1 MDAKYL
7 IQLAVIIELGSVT
20 KAAQKLNVTQPTL
33 SRTVKIIEDRIGGAV
48 LRRGRYGVTATEIG
62 KKLADEG
69 REIMRHSDRARSA
82 IQHWKHGLSGE
93 IRIGVGPMLA
103 ATIMGDFFAQS
114 LKHRTNF
121 RFKVICETAAKLVDR
136 LNNDS
141 LDVAIIPYELNRT
154 EETLHRELLFQDRL
168 SVFVGE
174 DDPIADKTNVTAHS
188 LAQHEWIAIGE
199 TSGLFG
205 TTRETLDL
213 LGLHNVIPA
222 IENTGDVNM
231 IFRMLEKSNACCV
244 LPFRQLGVYQER
256 FRIAP
261 VDLDIELDERNV
273 GLWTTMQ
280 ARDRPEITELL
291 SQLNT
296 YFNGMGLA

>member
-7 IQLAVIIELGSVT
+7 TQLAVIVELGSVT

-62 KKLADEG
+62 QQLAEEG
-69 REIMRHSDRARSA
+69 REILVSSDRARTA
-82 IQHWKHGLSGE
+82 IQQWKHGLSGE

-114 LKHRTNF
+114 LIDRPAF
-121 RFKVICETAAKLVDR
+121 GFKVVCETAAKLVNR
-136 LNNDS
+136 LNNDL
-141 LDVAIIPYELNRT
+141 LDVAIIPYELNLN
-154 EETLHRELLFQDRL
+154 EETLHRQVLFQDRL
-168 SVFVGE
+168 SVFVGK
-174 DDPIADKTNVTAHS
+174 DDPLAGKTGVA
-188 LAQHEWIAIGE
+188 AQALSQHHWISIGE

-213 LGLHNVIPA
+213 LGLQDVNPA
-222 IENTGDVNM
+222 IEHTGDVNM

-244 LPFRQLGVYQER
+244 LPFRQLGVFQER
-256 FRIAP
+256 FKIAP
-261 VDLDIELDERNV
+261 VDLEIALDARNV
-273 GLWTTMQ
+273 GLWTTKHG
-280 ARDRPEITELL
+280 RDRPEIAELL
-291 SQLNT
+291 RRLNT
-296 YFNGMGLA
+296 YFSGIGLF

>member
-7 IQLAVIIELGSVT
+7 TQLAVIVELGSVT
-20 KAAQKLNVTQPTL
+20 KAAHKLNVTQPTL

-62 KKLADEG
+62 KKLAEEG
-69 REIMRHSDRARSA
+69 REILFHSDLARTA
-82 IQHWKHGLSGE
+82 IQQWKHGLAGE
-93 IRIGVGPMLA
+93 IRIGIGPMLA

-114 LKHRTNF
+114 LTDRPEFGFN
-121 RFKVICETAAKLVDR
+121 VICETAAKLVDR
-136 LNNDS
+136 LNNDL
-141 LDVAIIPYELNRT
+141 LDVAIIPYELNLN

-174 DDPIADKTNVTAHS
+174 NDPLAEKTGVS
-188 LAQHEWIAIGE
+188 AQALSHHQWISIGE

-213 LGLHNVIPA
+213 LGLQDVIPA

-244 LPFRQLGVYQER
+244 LPFRQLGVSQER
-256 FRIAP
+256 FKIAP
-261 VDLDIELDERNV
+261 VDLDIELDARNV
-273 GLWTTMQ
+273 GLWTTMHG
-280 ARDRPEITELL
+280 RDRPEIKELL
-291 SQLNT
+291 SRLNV
-296 YFNGMGLA
+296 YFGGMGLV